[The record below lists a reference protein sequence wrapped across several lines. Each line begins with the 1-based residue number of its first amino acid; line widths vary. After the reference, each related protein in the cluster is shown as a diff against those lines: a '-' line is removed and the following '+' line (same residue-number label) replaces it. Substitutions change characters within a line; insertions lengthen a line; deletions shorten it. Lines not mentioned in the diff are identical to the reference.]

1 MFSLAS
7 LLLASPAHAEHPPGA
22 TLPDAAAVDISDE
35 GIDAFLPV
43 AESLLPSGIDIP
55 PVSGGA
61 DEGLYEYGYS
71 LSNGWVTITI
81 NSADITPQ
89 QDILAL
95 DANLTV
101 QVNEPAD
108 PAYVDLYGE
117 IDLLW
122 PITTSVDCDAWVE
135 PFDVQ
140 VNSGIA
146 LTFDQATGTANA
158 ELLPLD
164 YSYTLTGDNIDIANC
179 GSIETID
186 DILDFFGVDI
196 FQLILDAVEP
206 EIDGAISGLTDDL
219 DLNTPINDA
228 LASATIQEEIDLG
241 GVPLTVDVAP
251 SDIEVAPTGVRIA
264 LDGSISAPADPC
276 VEPYGIT
283 GSLETPSTLPG
294 IGDLPGGLPFSPH
307 VGVYADDDLVNQGLF
322 AVWNAGLLC
331 QTIDDSTGDLPIGID
346 TNLLGLLAPGVYD
359 ELFPD
364 PEPIKIITRPTTP
377 PVGSVVGPSDL
388 NIDVQDLGTDFY
400 GELDGRQARLMRVD
414 LDAEAGIDLEFDGTT
429 GALAVLVGFGG
440 ENITAEVTYNE
451 LTPDANAQIADQL
464 VGIVDQL
471 VGPLLGSALE
481 DLAFDIPSFEGFGLQ
496 EVAIAPGGSTGD
508 RLGVYGAIG
517 PVGYQS
523 TGCGDGSGGCDAG
536 AGCED
541 TGCSS
546 GRVPVRLVFIGFA
559 LVLATLRRRQ
569 D

>member
-1 MFSLAS
+1 MFSLAA
-7 LLLASPAHAEHPPGA
+7 LLLSNPALADHPPGA
-22 TLPDAAAVDISDE
+22 TLPDAVAVDISDE
-35 GIDAFLPV
+35 GLDAFLPV
-43 AESLLPSGIDIP
+43 AESLIPTEFDIP
-55 PVSGGA
+55 PVAGGDDSGI
-61 DEGLYEYGYS
+61 YEYSYS
-71 LSNGWVTITI
+71 LTNGWVSVTI
-81 NSADITPQ
+81 NDADITPQ
-89 QDILAL
+89 QDILQV

-101 QVNEPAD
+101 QVNQPSD
-108 PAYVDLYGE
+108 PALVDLEGE
-117 IDLLW
+117 IVWVL
-122 PITTSVDCDAWVE
+122 SVGLDCDAWVD

-140 VNSGIA
+140 VDTGIS
-146 LTFDQATGTANA
+146 LTFDPATGTATA
-158 ELLPLD
+158 ALLPLN
-164 YSYTLTGDNIDIANC
+164 YSYTLTSDNINIDGCAL
-179 GSIETID
+179 ETID
-186 DILDFFGVDI
+186 DILSAIGVDI
-196 FQLILDAVEP
+196 FETILDAVEP
-206 EIDGAISGLTDDL
+206 EIDGAIAGLTDDL

-228 LASATIQEEIDLG
+228 LASATLQEVIDLQ

-251 SDIEVAPTGVRIA
+251 SDIEIAPTGVRIA

-283 GSLETPSTLPG
+283 GSLETPSILPA
-294 IGDLPGGLPFSPH
+294 IGDLPGGLPFTPH

-359 ELFPD
+359 ELFP
-364 PEPIKIITRPTTP
+364 EPQPIRIITRPSTP
-377 PVGSVVGPSDL
+377 PVGSVVGPSDI

-400 GELDGRQARLMRVD
+400 GELEGRQARLMRVD
-414 LDAEAGIDLEFDGTT
+414 LDAEAGIDLDFDGTT

-440 ENITAEVTYNE
+440 ENITAEVSYNE
-451 LTPDANAQIADQL
+451 LTPDSNDQIADQL

-471 VGPLLGSALE
+471 VGPLLGSALQ

-496 EVAIAPGGSTGD
+496 EVTIAPAASTGD

-517 PVGYQS
+517 PVPYQS
-523 TGCGDGSGGCDAG
+523 AGCGDGSGGCDAG

-546 GRVPVRLVFIGFA
+546 GRVPVRVAFIGFA
-559 LVLATLRRRQ
+559 LLLAGLRRRR